1 MNDFSKEPTSNDFIE
16 DPTSVTRQLVLEGQR
31 IAVTATMFGPWFP
44 LQIEPVV
51 YSIAEQMAE
60 DYCGGYWQFYK
71 LSNNN
76 GFYMAPDEDQSFD
89 IRCQNYYSGTLSPDA
104 FGIVCCLYAYSHLSF
119 QGDFGFSR
127 LCAKHYHLLRSYMLS
142 HAEVA
147 AILGAID

>member
-1 MNDFSKEPTSNDFIE
+1 MCDFIE
-16 DPTSVTRQLVLEGQR
+16 HTPVTRQLVPEAQR

-60 DYCGGYWQFYK
+60 DYCGGYWQFYT
-71 LSNNN
+71 LSNN
-76 GFYMAPDEDQSFD
+76 GFFFEPDEDRSFEVK
-89 IRCQNYYSGTLSPDA
+89 CQNYFTGTLSAEA

-119 QGDFGFSR
+119 QGDFDFSR

>member
-1 MNDFSKEPTSNDFIE
+1 MKNLIEKPT
-16 DPTSVTRQLVLEGQR
+16 PVTRQLVAEGDR
-31 IAVTATMFGPWFP
+31 IAATATRFGPWFP

-71 LSNNN
+71 LSNN

-89 IRCQNYYSGTLSPDA
+89 IKCQNYFSGTLSADA
-104 FGIVCCLYAYSHLSF
+104 LGIVCCLYAYSNLSF
-119 QGDFGFSR
+119 QGDFDFSR